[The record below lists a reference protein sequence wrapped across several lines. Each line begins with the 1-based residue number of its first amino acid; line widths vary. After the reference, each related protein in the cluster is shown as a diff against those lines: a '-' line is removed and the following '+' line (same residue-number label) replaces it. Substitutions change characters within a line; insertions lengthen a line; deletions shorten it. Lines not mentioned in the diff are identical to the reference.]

1 MSLETLKPNLEQ
13 KKTKEQKLP
22 IPSKEA
28 LEAIRKAQEAKKIPV
43 IASEPSITHEEM
55 IEKLNEE
62 PETGLTPPNQVEDD
76 EDKKAKEEFN
86 RKLDAED

>member
-43 IASEPSITHEEM
+43 IGLGEKNSEGEYDEM
-55 IEKLNEE
+55 AADLDVEH
-62 PETGLTPPNQVEDD
+62 TPTPNAQAVEDNQ
-76 EDKKAKEEFN
+76 KES
-86 RKLDAED
+86 

>member
-13 KKTKEQKLP
+13 KKTKEQKLL
-22 IPSKEA
+22 ISVKA
-28 LEAIRKAQEAKKIPV
+28 LEAVRRAQEAKKIPV